1 MEAAAEA
8 QIPKPFFKV
17 TAAVAAA
24 AAAAASMI

>member
-24 AAAAASMI
+24 AAASMI

>member
-17 TAAVAAA
+17 TAIAAA
-24 AAAAASMI
+24 AAATSMI